1 MYYVYVLKSKKDGK
15 YYTGY
20 TENLERRI
28 QEHNRGKS
36 RSVKGRGPFEVVWV
50 ERYDS
55 KSEAMRRERVIK
67 KYKGGRV
74 FKKLITPAPIV

>member
-67 KYKGGRV
+67 KYKGGRA